1 MILGKM
7 ILGMDHFKNTEIQR
21 SLFSTVSLISLFSIG
36 SLLAEEKEKAPKKES
51 PAKLTFMDETA
62 VTGTVHSVDGEKK
75 TLQFS
80 SPAIKTTATLKTG
93 QLLDLQFDHEN
104 KDTEADHFALT
115 TIKHRYNEAPPQD
128 TIRGEFVGLDDQFIT
143 LDTWYAGQLNLKRSM
158 VEGLHIY
165 QNSPRLFNG
174 PSSFEG
180 WSTSEGKIEDNWTF
194 KQRSFISKGSRTIAR
209 KIEVGEKIKL
219 SFKIAWKSQSQF
231 SVGFFASTGKANY
244 SPRGYNL
251 RVQTGYIQL
260 HRRGSAGDQID
271 LFSEVHRELREQ
283 ENAVFD
289 FYIDRN
295 QSGKNGLYIDGK
307 KLTEWQDTNDLKGF
321 GDWFV
326 FTPQNNRPM
335 KISDIIV
342 SQWDGQLPADEDAE
356 EDHGSEEIIKGLSG
370 QRIDLANGDA
380 ILGKVTS
387 VVDGRAMLKTDLGEM
402 QVPIPRLSSFE
413 LTPIEDQPR
422 MYSQD
427 VRAWFNEGG
436 SVTLRLDTLTP
447 TTLKGYS
454 QVFGQAEFDL
464 KAFSRI
470 EFNVW
475 SKERDSFS
483 SDEDW

>member
-1 MILGKM
+1 MIPEM
-7 ILGMDHFKNTEIQR
+7 NHFENAGIR
-21 SLFSTVSLISLFSIG
+21 LSLVSIISFFSIVSLI
-36 SLLAEEKEKAPKKES
+36 AEEKEKAAEKES
-51 PAKLTFMDETA
+51 PAKLTFIDETA
-62 VTGTVHSVDGEKK
+62 VTGIVHSVDGEKK

-80 SPAIKTTATLKTG
+80 SPAIKGTATLKTE
-93 QLLDLQFDHEN
+93 QLLDLQFDHED
-104 KDTEADHFALT
+104 KETEADHYALT
-115 TIKHRYNEAPPQD
+115 TIKHRYNEEPPQD
-128 TIRGEFVGLDDQFIT
+128 TIRGEFVGLDNQFIT
-143 LDTWYAGQLNLKRSM
+143 LDTWYAGPLKLKRSM
-158 VEGLHIY
+158 VEGLNIY

-180 WSTSEGKIEDNWTF
+180 WTTSEGKIEDNWIF
-194 KQRSFISKGSRTIAR
+194 KQRSFISKNSRTIAR
-209 KIEVGEKIKL
+209 KIEFGEKMKL
-219 SFKIAWKSQSQF
+219 SIKVAWKNSPQF
-231 SVGFFASTGKANY
+231 YVGFFANTAKANY

-251 RVQTGYIQL
+251 RIQTGYIQL
-260 HRRGSAGDQID
+260 YRRGPEGNQMD
-271 LFSEVHRELREQ
+271 LFSEGHSGLREQ

-295 QSGKNGLYIDGK
+295 PSGKNGLYIDGQ

-321 GDWFV
+321 GDWLV

-342 SQWDGQLPADEDAE
+342 SQWDGQLPADDETAEDT
-356 EDHGSEEIIKGLSG
+356 GSEEIFKGLSG

-380 ILGKVTS
+380 ILGEITS
-387 VVDGRAMLKTDLGEM
+387 VEEGRAHLKTDLGAM
-402 QVPIPRLSSFE
+402 QVPIPRISSFE

-422 MYSQD
+422 MYHQD

-436 SVTLRLDTLTP
+436 SVTLRLDALTP

-454 QVFGQAEFDL
+454 QVFGQAEFKL

-475 SKERDSFS
+475 SKERESFS
-483 SDEDW
+483 KDEDW